1 MHLCSA
7 RPGIAAGQGD
17 AAGIVRLRGSTLVA
31 RPLCSRCW
39 WCWQQLADAPLLLFN
54 ACMTF
59 CLACLPAGNGASWA
73 TCLGKVS
80 VAELDWTKPEQ
91 VAPLQPPFD
100 YVLAADCIYHV
111 SACRLAVCRATGAA
125 DDL

>member
-1 MHLCSA
+1 MCDL
-7 RPGIAAGQGD
+7 RPD
-17 AAGIVRLRGSTLVA
+17 
-31 RPLCSRCW
+31 
-39 WCWQQLADAPLLLFN
+39 LL
-54 ACMTF
+54 
-59 CLACLPAGNGASWA
+59 AGNGASWA

-111 SACRLAVCRATGAA
+111 SEHGHVAMRQATGAA
-125 DDL
+125 DGL